1 MNSGMNRN
9 TGRAVCFVA
18 MHELTIFHNLGG
30 GTGEAAGQ
38 ARVQSGP
45 EVKGTKTDTVLGLSA
60 HECHMYV

>member
-9 TGRAVCFVA
+9 TRRAVCFVTT
-18 MHELTIFHNLGG
+18 HKTHDIPQSEG

-45 EVKGTKTDTVLGLSA
+45 EVKGTKSDTVLGLSA
-60 HECHMYV
+60 HECSMCV